1 MLLTSNGRDRRKGI
15 EKGSTILL
23 TSNGG
28 ESRKGIE
35 KGGAILL
42 MSNVRGGTRET
53 EADSCA
59 YLLRSMGICYYNK
72 YPFFH
77 LWVFATVANTH

>member
-15 EKGSTILL
+15 EKGSAILL

-28 ESRKGIE
+28 ESR
-35 KGGAILL
+35 
-42 MSNVRGGTRET
+42 RET
-53 EADSCA
+53 ERDSCA
-59 YLLRSMGICYYNK
+59 YLLRSMGICYSNK